1 MSHAG
6 FNMYLARHLARFN
19 PARTLP
25 GSLTESWMFLT
36 DCLTEFMKGNH
47 SRFLPRILKSSCMCL
62 TRRVG
67 LCTQDAQEF
76 MYASYKTGWL
86 VHARCAAALESSF
99 KIPPKY
105 LEQFMHASYKTGW
118 LVHAR
123 CTRAIIQDTSQGS

>member
-1 MSHAG
+1 
-6 FNMYLARHLARFN
+6 MYLARHLARFN
-19 PARTLP
+19 PARILP

-47 SRFLPRILKSSCMCL
+47 SRFLPRILKSSCMRL

-67 LCTQDAQEF
+67 LCTQDAQEP
-76 MYASYKTGWL
+76 
-86 VHARCAAALESSF
+86 SF
-99 KIPPKY
+99 KIPPKD
-105 LEQFMHASYKTGW
+105 LEEFMHASYKTGW